1 MAINQSVQNLELY
14 PGTVKQV
21 TLDVAQ
27 AVPVGTEGDEK
38 MMLTAAT
45 SAYSDNEER
54 TAIQSLYILESKV
67 GWAKSSGLR
76 GAAGRF
82 NLKNNSY
89 KLGVS
94 MDSTVSGTYTY
105 GDRNYYEISLDYD
118 DDTSILGE
126 NIAEDLQSKLRAI
139 KCGSEDIGFQLAYKN
154 CSVKFES
161 GKFYISSGTIGTA
174 YSGKNKTAVAVA
186 PAVSDDCTS
195 VLGFDFPVTSE
206 NLLNT
211 VVTESLLIADYTS
224 APDASTITIGFDTG
238 VMVGDALYITDGTN
252 HDYFTALGVASNVI
266 TVATSNTNSFTGI
279 TNSYLISDGTYVQI
293 MRKQDPDNK
302 PSGYFKDLDELLRYM
317 SKIMINQIDFSS

>member
-38 MMLTAAT
+38 MMLTSST
-45 SAYSDNEER
+45 SAYSDNENR
-54 TAIQSLYILESKV
+54 TPIQSLYILESKV

-82 NLKNNSY
+82 NLTSTKH

-105 GDRNYYEISLDYD
+105 NGRNYYEISLNYD
-118 DDTSILGE
+118 DNTSILGE

-139 KCGSEDIGFQLAYKN
+139 NCGSEDAGFQLAYRN

-174 YSGKNKTAVAVA
+174 YSGENKTAVAVA
-186 PAVSDDCTS
+186 PAPTEDCTA

-211 VVTESLLIADYTS
+211 VVTETLLMADYTKDTS
-224 APDASTITIGFDTG
+224 FMTIGPDTG
-238 VMVGDALYITDGTN
+238 VAVGDALYITDGTN
-252 HDYFTALGVASNVI
+252 YDYFTAIEV
-266 TVATSNTNSFTGI
+266 TSNTLTVTTSGANAYTGVKHD
-279 TNSYLISDGTYVQI
+279 YAVADGTYIQI
-293 MRKQDPDNK
+293 VRKQDPDNK